1 MKQQINNL
9 ILLLFILGMC
19 FLMTI
24 SAKAQS
30 SIRYFLNNESFTN
43 NTVIEL
49 SCLTVSRIGY
59 ASVKSEETARK
70 IFGKDC
76 PYYINVNKQ
85 SDINKQSNIL
95 EFKTTTKGVLLVYYA
110 KDNSDLTLNDESG
123 VASESHFKQN
133 SYYYGISYFIIPS
146 FGEYT
151 LSCTSTSAC
160 KVYGFAFMPGNVAAY
175 NVKGEGDFNLIGMS
189 CDNYNNLEKSKQV
202 GNLYLEGWYKD
213 ADFKD
218 KITRNTSFDSPSVIF
233 AKWVRCVWDLSS
245 ETGQYDGIEINK
257 GGGNSASSDEWGFNI
272 FQQNSTTNIPYI
284 QFTPQYD
291 GELTVTFN
299 SNSNDNSKE
308 KNCIIGT
315 ALPSE
320 TEPNGVQLSSGT
332 SSSEV
337 KTVQAKLT
345 KDQPYYVYTT
355 TGNIHISKLQ
365 YTANATSA
373 QVNED
378 GTVNLV
384 TTEEM
389 EGWRTFYDAS
399 NSYQVKENTNTKVY
413 IVEKSQTD
421 GTVKMVNRTG
431 NCIPKN
437 CPVILKTEDINP
449 NGGYIIKLI
458 KETSPTECSEEIK
471 NTNLLKVSYAN
482 EEIKRAYRLG
492 YRSYEDTHV
501 SFYPWE
507 SENASAG
514 IVYLSVPNSEGAK
527 NILFEIE
534 ETSTAISSIRNDI
547 ENKIYSISGV
557 KLKTP
562 QKGINIINGKK
573 IIVR

>member
-30 SIRYFLNNESFTN
+30 SIRYFLNDERSFTN
-43 NTVIEL
+43 NVIEL
-49 SCLTVSRIGY
+49 PYVTVTKKEY
-59 ASVKSEETARK
+59 TDVNKEDTPK
-70 IFGKDC
+70 NIFGQNC
-76 PYYINVNKQ
+76 ISYINV
-85 SDINKQSNIL
+85 NKQSNIL

-110 KDNSDLTLNDESG
+110 KNNNSDLTFNGECG

-133 SYYYGISYFIIPS
+133 TYNYGINYFIIHS
-146 FGEYT
+146 LGEYT

-160 KVYGFAFMPGNVAAY
+160 KVYGFIFMPGNVAAY
-175 NVKGEGDFNLIGMS
+175 NVKGKGDFDLIGMS

-245 ETGQYDGIEINK
+245 ETGQYDGIEIIK
-257 GGGNSASSDEWGFNI
+257 GGGNSASSDKWGFNI

-299 SNSNDNSKE
+299 SNSNDNLKE

-337 KTVQAKLT
+337 ETVQAKLT
-345 KDQPYYVYTT
+345 KDHPYYVYTT

-365 YTANATSA
+365 YTANAPSA

-413 IVEKSQTD
+413 IVEKPQTD

-562 QKGINIINGKK
+562 QKGINFINGKK